1 MSFVADVGQSR
12 KTKMGECQEN
22 QLCVLTVWASG
33 RLVLQ
38 SEDRFAKR
46 SASRPLIFP
55 KNNRDPT
62 APNAFSPVI
71 EHLALRAG
79 KMMARRATQLG

>member
-1 MSFVADVGQSR
+1 MSVNLAKQKWGNARKISYVCSR
-12 KTKMGECQEN
+12 CGH
-22 QLCVLTVWASG
+22 
-33 RLVLQ
+33 R
-38 SEDRFAKR
+38 EDWSSKARTGSPNA
-46 SASRPLIFP
+46 PHQDMELFP

>member
-46 SASRPLIFP
+46 SASRYGTFSKKQSGPHGSERLLCLQ
-55 KNNRDPT
+55 KGR
-62 APNAFSPVI
+62 AFTSPI
-71 EHLALRAG
+71 
-79 KMMARRATQLG
+79 